1 MPGILAPVQA
11 LLRVNGEPGFMAL
24 SSLARKQFTFL
35 LHFYFSLKRMYYV
48 IIGGCFEYNKND
60 PEFVIQPHIVLQEWE
75 ERWRGWWAGKGLS
88 QISLSGYLSF
98 FANYIYL
105 PMVVEREGS
114 GVIYPILTP
123 SSGIY

>member
-75 ERWRGWWAGKGLS
+75 ERWRGVVGWEGFKSDQPIWVLEFLCKLPLS
-88 QISLSGYLSF
+88 SHG
-98 FANYIYL
+98 
-105 PMVVEREGS
+105 G
-114 GVIYPILTP
+114 
-123 SSGIY
+123 